1 MGAARRAAGP
11 ALHVQVLPAARLRR
25 ASLRRDRDE
34 PRPAHRLHRAGLVRP
49 RRVLRPG
56 RLRERRTPG
65 ARGRLAV
72 AVPPLRRPRR
82 RPLRAGGQL
91 LLHSAPRDLLR
102 VAHADLRRG
111 RVPVLPLHADLRRLG
126 RDPGGPAPAPGR
138 ELRDRHADAELLPRP
153 RLPGARVPRVPR
165 ARHLALRQGAR
176 RDPGERGS
184 RALSRLQR
192 PALQDGRVHDLGAPH
207 RSGRRA
213 LSRALGLRDARP
225 HALDG
230 VGRVHH
236 HGHDRRGRG
245 ARPPPPRRAAMA
257 RDGVVLE
264 VDGVSKSFGALAALS
279 NVSLVVQAGQI
290 FSVIGPNGAG
300 KSTLF
305 NVVSGLHVPSTGRV
319 RLRDREIAGLAPETI
334 NRLGVAKTFQI
345 TNIFPEISVFETVR
359 VAAQSRVRE
368 SGRLPSLWRLPD
380 VEAAAADLLRAFGL
394 AAKRDEMAEHLSH
407 GEQRYLEI
415 CLALATEP
423 TLLLLDEP
431 TAGMTPGETKE
442 AMALIRQIAS
452 ARGLTVLLIE
462 HDMSVVMG
470 ISDRIAVLHFGEK
483 IAEGAPEEIRNDPKV
498 VEAYLGPPED

>member
-1 MGAARRAAGP
+1 
-11 ALHVQVLPAARLRR
+11 
-25 ASLRRDRDE
+25 
-34 PRPAHRLHRAGLVRP
+34 
-49 RRVLRPG
+49 
-56 RLRERRTPG
+56 
-65 ARGRLAV
+65 
-72 AVPPLRRPRR
+72 
-82 RPLRAGGQL
+82 
-91 LLHSAPRDLLR
+91 
-102 VAHADLRRG
+102 
-111 RVPVLPLHADLRRLG
+111 
-126 RDPGGPAPAPGR
+126 
-138 ELRDRHADAELLPRP
+138 
-153 RLPGARVPRVPR
+153 
-165 ARHLALRQGAR
+165 
-176 RDPGERGS
+176 
-184 RALSRLQR
+184 
-192 PALQDGRVHDLGAPH
+192 
-207 RSGRRA
+207 
-213 LSRALGLRDARP
+213 
-225 HALDG
+225 
-230 VGRVHH
+230 
-236 HGHDRRGRG
+236 
-245 ARPPPPRRAAMA
+245 MA

-264 VDGVSKSFGALAALS
+264 VDTVSKSFGALAALS

-305 NVVSGLHVPSTGRV
+305 NVVSGLHVPTTGRV
-319 RLRDREIAGLAPETI
+319 RFRDRDIAGLAPETI

-345 TNIFPEISVFETVR
+345 TNIFPEISVFENVR

-394 AAKRDEMAEHLSH
+394 AAKRDEMAENLSH

-442 AMALIRQIAS
+442 ATALIRQIAS

-483 IAEGAPEEIRNDPKV
+483 IAEGAPEEIRSDPKV